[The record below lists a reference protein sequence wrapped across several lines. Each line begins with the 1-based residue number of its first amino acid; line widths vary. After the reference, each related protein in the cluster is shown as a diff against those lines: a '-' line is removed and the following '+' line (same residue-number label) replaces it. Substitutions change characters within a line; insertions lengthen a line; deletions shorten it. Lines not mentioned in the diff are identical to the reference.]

1 MAKLF
6 VSLKV
11 EKTSRLLRRH
21 PENVPRLGERQ
32 HQSGGQRRSENSLSP
47 RRQRS
52 GKGSR
57 GQAAR
62 QRPQHPQLHHPPLLA
77 QDKGTAGPPS
87 IVWVISFS
95 FSENVNSRTFFVC
108 FFRWR
113 ARSCASQLQQDAPRA
128 SVTTGHWS
136 LSSLPRWTTAH
147 RWGSDRL
154 RLMHLKPKS
163 SPKCFFFF
171 NITITL

>member
-1 MAKLF
+1 MAKPF

-32 HQSGGQRRSENSLSP
+32 HQSGGQWRSENSLSS

-52 GKGSR
+52 GEGSR

-87 IVWVISFS
+87 IVWAILFS
-95 FSENVNSRTFFVC
+95 FSEKIRTHRMANIFCYFFKVESPQL
-108 FFRWR
+108 RKSTP
-113 ARSCASQLQQDAPRA
+113 AGRSKSFSNHRPLEPEFIAQVDHGSQVGIRQTPSHASQAEILTQ
-128 SVTTGHWS
+128 V
-136 LSSLPRWTTAH
+136 
-147 RWGSDRL
+147 
-154 RLMHLKPKS
+154 
-163 SPKCFFFF
+163 FFF
-171 NITITL
+171 

>member
-1 MAKLF
+1 MAKLL

-32 HQSGGQRRSENSLSP
+32 HQSGGQRRSENSLSS

-52 GKGSR
+52 GEGSR

-87 IVWVISFS
+87 IVWAISFS
-95 FSENVNSRTFFVC
+95 FSEKMRTHRMANVFFVC
-108 FFRWR
+108 
-113 ARSCASQLQQDAPRA
+113 L
-128 SVTTGHWS
+128 
-136 LSSLPRWTTAH
+136 
-147 RWGSDRL
+147 
-154 RLMHLKPKS
+154 
-163 SPKCFFFF
+163 FFFKVESPQLRKSTPAGRSKSF
-171 NITITL
+171 SNHRPLEPEFIAQVDHGSQVGIRQTPSHASKAEFLVFFLIQL